1 MSKKK
6 SIQNSSDKSSTKNS
20 SVEKNK
26 KLSTKKNKD
35 INDQLWDEA
44 RSARDRAYAPYSRFN
59 VGAALQTESGKI
71 FSGCNVEN
79 TSYGATICAERTAVV
94 SAVAS
99 GHTQIKKIAIVGD
112 LNGKEVPPCGVC
124 LQVLSEFCEP
134 DAEVILGTPKK
145 IGTVY
150 KLVDLLP
157 AIFAK
162 EFKKRIQ

>member
-6 SIQNSSDKSSTKNS
+6 SIQNSSEKSSTKNS

-26 KLSTKKNKD
+26 K
-35 INDQLWDEA
+35 INDQLWNEA

-112 LNGKEVPPCGVC
+112 LNGQEVPPCGVC

-162 EFKKRIQ
+162 EFKKRIR

>member
-6 SIQNSSDKSSTKNS
+6 SIQNSSEKSSTKNS

-26 KLSTKKNKD
+26 K
-35 INDQLWDEA
+35 INDQLWNEA

-134 DAEVILGTPKK
+134 DAEVIIGTPKK

-162 EFKKRIQ
+162 EFKKRIR